1 MQIEISGVA
10 AGMGYCHCKDCRH
23 WSAGPINA
31 FSLWPPE
38 SVNIMSGEEHIESYA
53 KTENSNRKWCKKC
66 GGAPDDGA
74 PENGLVDV
82 YVAVPPALEFEPAV
96 HIFYGEKTV
105 SVKDGLPEM
114 RDLPAKMGGTG
125 ESLSE

>member
-1 MQIEISGVA
+1 MWGHL
-10 AGMGYCHCKDCRH
+10 MTD
-23 WSAGPINA
+23 
-31 FSLWPPE
+31 PPR
-38 SVNIMSGEEHIESYA
+38 M
-53 KTENSNRKWCKKC
+53 
-66 GGAPDDGA
+66 
-74 PENGLVDV
+74 GLVDV